1 MKRTSLALVT
11 TFLLALVGAPAFAPR
26 AGAQGEID
34 RQLAEE
40 IYKIK
45 AIDNHAHPLRATREG
60 EDDRE
65 FDALI
70 PDTLE
75 ASPLP
80 VRLRPDN
87 PEFFGA
93 WREFWGYRHDDLT
106 EAHAREITD
115 ARRRAMNE
123 RGDGYPAWVLDKLN
137 IEVMFANRVAMGRG
151 LTPER
156 FRWVAFDDALI
167 LPLSS
172 AAVRKIHPDYA
183 AFYPGEDALLRRYLS
198 ELKMKAVPLSLNEY
212 TARVV
217 TPTLESQR
225 RGGAVA
231 VKFEAAYLRSLDFA
245 DASEPDAARVYAR
258 YARGIG
264 APTAA
269 EYKPLQDFL
278 FRYVAR
284 EAGRLGMAVHIH
296 TGAGVGSYYGVNGG
310 NPLLLEPAFN
320 DPTLRKTNFVLIHG
334 GWPFADQAAALLTKP
349 KVYAD
354 FSAQTFVRSPHA
366 LAATLRGWLE
376 IAPEKVMFATDA
388 FVLTPEIGWEEVG
401 WLSNKTGRDALAL
414 ALTGMMRDGEITRA
428 RASELARMV
437 MRDNAARLYG
447 IK

>member
-1 MKRTSLALVT
+1 MKRIAVIVACMLTLASSS
-11 TFLLALVGAPAFAPR
+11 FAPR
-26 AGAQGEID
+26 QSAQGEAD
-34 RQLAEE
+34 RALAEE
-40 IYKIK
+40 IYKIR

-60 EDDRE
+60 EEDRE

-75 ASPLP
+75 PSPLP

-106 EAHAREITD
+106 ETHAREITD

-123 RGDGYPAWVLDKLN
+123 RGDGYPAWVLDRLN

-198 ELKMKAVPLSLNEY
+198 DLHMRAVPSTLSEY

-217 TPTLESQR
+217 TPTLESQK

-245 DASEPDAARVYAR
+245 EAAEPDAARVYAR
-258 YARGIG
+258 YARGTG

-296 TGAGVGSYYGVNGG
+296 TGNGVGGYFGVNGS
-310 NPLLLEPAFN
+310 NPMLLESAFN
-320 DPTLRKTNFVLIHG
+320 DPALRKTNFVLIHG
-334 GWPFADQAAALLTKP
+334 GWPFADQAAALLLKP
-349 KVYAD
+349 NVYAD
-354 FSAQTFVRSPHA
+354 FSAQTFARSPHS

-376 IAPEKVMFATDA
+376 LAPEKVMFATDA

-414 ALTGMMRDGEITRA
+414 ALTGMVRDGEITRA

>member
-1 MKRTSLALVT
+1 MKRIVVTLAC
-11 TFLLALVGAPAFAPR
+11 LLALNSSSSFAPR
-26 AGAQGEID
+26 ASAQADAD
-34 RQLAEE
+34 RALVEE
-40 IYKIK
+40 IYKIR
-45 AIDNHAHPLRATREG
+45 AIDNHAHPMRATREG
-60 EDDRE
+60 EEDRE

-75 ASPLP
+75 PSPLP

-106 EAHAREITD
+106 EAHAREIRD

-137 IEVMFANRVAMGRG
+137 IEVMFANRVALGRG

-172 AAVRKIHPDYA
+172 SAVRKIHPDYA
-183 AFYPGEDALLRRYLS
+183 AFYPGEDALLKRYLS
-198 ELKMKAVPLSLNEY
+198 DLHMTAVPSTLSEY

-231 VKFEAAYLRSLDFA
+231 VKFEAAYLRALDFA
-245 DASEPDAARVYAR
+245 DASESDAARVYAR
-258 YARGIG
+258 YARGLG

-296 TGAGVGSYYGVNGG
+296 TGNGVGGYFGVTGS
-310 NPLLLEPAFN
+310 NPMLLEPAFN

-334 GWPFADQAAALLTKP
+334 GWPFADQAAALLLKP
-349 KVYAD
+349 NVYAD
-354 FSAQTFVRSPHA
+354 FSAQTFARSPHS
-366 LAATLRGWLE
+366 LAQTLRGWLE
-376 IAPEKVMFATDA
+376 LAPEKVMFATDA
-388 FVLTPEIGWEEVG
+388 FVLTPEVGWEEVG

-414 ALTGMMRDGEITRA
+414 ALTAMMRDGEITRA